1 MLGLW
6 CQGISE
12 KLNKK
17 KWQPFSQQFHASI
30 LKICRKLMF
39 KFHDGQTF
47 LVFMNKKMFC
57 LKQVFGQKVRKNE
70 INEQKQKQNQI

>member
-1 MLGLW
+1 
-6 CQGISE
+6 
-12 KLNKK
+12 
-17 KWQPFSQQFHASI
+17 
-30 LKICRKLMF
+30 MF

-70 INEQKQKQNQI
+70 INEQRQKQNLI